1 MAQCRLFEFAIL
13 EHPTED
19 EIKKGASSK
28 VLVGT
33 TQVLAPDEK
42 TAGMLA
48 GRQIPE
54 DALGRIDRL
63 EIALRPF

>member
-1 MAQCRLFEFAIL
+1 MAKCKLFEFAIL
-13 EHPTED
+13 EHPTEK
-19 EIKKGASSK
+19 EIEEGATSK
-28 VLVGT
+28 VLVAT
-33 TQVLAPDEK
+33 TQVLAPDER

-54 DALGRIDRL
+54 SALARIDRL